1 MTTLY
6 LAAAFTALPV
16 GAMYALQ
23 GLGIVLVFRTT
34 RVFNFAQAGIGI
46 AAAYVAAV
54 VAKALG
60 GGYASGLL
68 GAALG
73 VLAAAGIAIFIEW
86 SSVRRAKGGLQKT
99 VVTLGWLLA
108 LQSFII
114 AIFTQQTTLLP
125 ARILPSDQIS
135 WLRIDAIKSGF
146 GLDQVVT
153 ILVAVV
159 VALGLALF
167 LSRTAFGVS
176 MRAVADDPEAARLL
190 GLKVSRVLMTTW
202 GLGGAVA
209 GLAGVLIAPLLGRL
223 DTFSLF
229 VLTVQAIAAALVGG
243 LSSLPL
249 TLAGGLGLAVLQNLA
264 GVAFPAQK
272 PIIGSLVAF
281 LVVLGGV
288 LLRRRSGRADVSE
301 GGLEPARVRPLPGPA
316 RSGTTVLGVGA
327 VLGVLLLVTSNDG
340 AGNLSLIAAWSL
352 AALSVVL
359 LTGVA
364 GQVSVCQGVFMGI
377 GAILASVAT
386 SHGVPFLA
394 ALVLGAIG
402 AGLSAALV
410 GIPALRLEPLELAVV
425 TVAFAFAADGF
436 LFQWGPATN
445 NGDRPLPRPSWASAS
460 SLAGE
465 RWYAVFAVAVFVA
478 MGFAVASLRRGRTG
492 AALTALRS
500 SEAATA
506 AMGFSPTA
514 NKLKGFALSGAIAGL
529 AGAILAGA
537 GGGVSLGQVSSYD
550 TTASITLLAYAI
562 IAGVGNV
569 PAAVLTGFLVV
580 VPTVFG
586 GGGTNEHVQG
596 AINTVSGLFLVGVV
610 ILAPQGL
617 ASLLSRL
624 RPPVI
629 TLPTAK
635 VA

>member
-1 MTTLY
+1 
-6 LAAAFTALPV
+6 
-16 GAMYALQ
+16 
-23 GLGIVLVFRTT
+23 
-34 RVFNFAQAGIGI
+34 
-46 AAAYVAAV
+46 
-54 VAKALG
+54 
-60 GGYASGLL
+60 
-68 GAALG
+68 
-73 VLAAAGIAIFIEW
+73 
-86 SSVRRAKGGLQKT
+86 
-99 VVTLGWLLA
+99 
-108 LQSFII
+108 
-114 AIFTQQTTLLP
+114 
-125 ARILPSDQIS
+125 
-135 WLRIDAIKSGF
+135 
-146 GLDQVVT
+146 
-153 ILVAVV
+153 
-159 VALGLALF
+159 
-167 LSRTAFGVS
+167 
-176 MRAVADDPEAARLL
+176 
-190 GLKVSRVLMTTW
+190 
-202 GLGGAVA
+202 
-209 GLAGVLIAPLLGRL
+209 
-223 DTFSLF
+223 
-229 VLTVQAIAAALVGG
+229 
-243 LSSLPL
+243 
-249 TLAGGLGLAVLQNLA
+249 
-264 GVAFPAQK
+264 
-272 PIIGSLVAF
+272 
-281 LVVLGGV
+281 
-288 LLRRRSGRADVSE
+288 
-301 GGLEPARVRPLPGPA
+301 LPGPA
-316 RSGTTVLGVGA
+316 MSGSTVLGAGV
-327 VLGVLLLVTSNDG
+327 VLAVLLLLTSHDG

-402 AGLSAALV
+402 AGLSASLV

-478 MGFAVASLRRGRTG
+478 VGFAIASLRRGRTG

-514 NKLKGFALSGAIAGL
+514 NKLKGFALSGLIAGL

-569 PAAVLTGFLVV
+569 PAAILTGILVV
-580 VPTVFG
+580 APTAFG
-586 GGGTNEHVQG
+586 SGGTNEHVQG
-596 AINTVSGLFLVGVV
+596 VINTVSGLFLVLVV
-610 ILAPQGL
+610 IVAPQGL
-617 ASLLSRL
+617 ASFASRL
-624 RPPVI
+624 RPAVLS
-629 TLPTAK
+629 LPSPE

>member
-1 MTTLY
+1 MTYAY

-46 AAAYVAAV
+46 SAAYLAAV
-54 VAKALG
+54 VSKALG
-60 GGYASGLL
+60 GGYPASLL
-68 GAALG
+68 GALLG
-73 VLAAAGIAIFIEW
+73 IVAAAAIGIGIEW
-86 SSVRRAKGGLQKT
+86 TSVRRAQGGLQKT
-99 VVTLGWLLA
+99 IVTLGWLLA
-108 LQSFII
+108 LQSIVI

-125 ARILPSDQIS
+125 ARILPQGALFKIPKLFVGYSVDQIVTM
-135 WLRIDAIKSGF
+135 
-146 GLDQVVT
+146 GL
-153 ILVAVV
+153 AVV
-159 VALGLALF
+159 VAVGLALF
-167 LSRTAFGVS
+167 LSRSAFGVS

-190 GLKVSRVLMTTW
+190 GLKVSRILMTTW

-209 GLAGVLIAPLLGRL
+209 GLAGVLIAPLLERL

-229 VLTVQAIAAALVGG
+229 VLTVQAIAAAIVGG

-249 TLAGGLGLAVLQNLA
+249 TLAGGVGLSVLQNVA
-264 GVAFPAQK
+264 GVAFPQQK
-272 PIIGSLVAF
+272 AIIGSLVAF

-301 GGLEPARVRPLPGPA
+301 GGLTPARIRAMPGPGLSA
-316 RSGTTVLGVGA
+316 ATLLGAGA
-327 VLGVLLLVTSNDG
+327 VLGLVLLVTHQDG
-340 AGNLSLIAAWSL
+340 AGDVSLVAAWSL

-377 GAILASVAT
+377 GAIFASVAN
-386 SHGVPFLA
+386 SHGVPFVP
-394 ALVLGAIG
+394 ALLLGAVG
-402 AGLSAALV
+402 AAAAAALV

-425 TVAFAFAADGF
+425 TVAFAFAGDGF

-445 NGDRPLPRPSWASAS
+445 DGNRPLPRPSWATMS
-460 SLAGE
+460 SLSGE
-465 RWYAVFAVAVFVA
+465 RTYAVFAIAVFVA
-478 MGFAVASLRRGRTG
+478 VGFAVASLRRGRTG

-514 NKLKGFALSGAIAGL
+514 NKLKGFALSGAVAGL
-529 AGAILAGA
+529 AGAILAGT
-537 GGGVSLGQVSSYD
+537 GGGVSLGQISSYQ

-569 PAAVLTGFLVV
+569 PAALLTGFLVV
-580 VPTVFG
+580 VPTIFG
-586 GGGTNEHVQG
+586 GGGVNDHVQG
-596 AINTVSGLFLVGVV
+596 AINAVSGLVLVAVV
-610 ILAPQGL
+610 VVAPQGL
-617 ASLLSRL
+617 ASFASRL
-624 RPPVI
+624 RPAPLAVPV
-629 TLPTAK
+629 PE